1 MHGDSDCTG
10 TLKKPYFY
18 NIFMVYNKILLLI
31 LVVTALLLLIS
42 GGNIMLF
49 VGATFWTNFLE
60 GIINRITFIVF
71 VLLFKP

>member
-1 MHGDSDCTG
+1 MHGDPE
-10 TLKKPYFY
+10 KA
-18 NIFMVYNKILLLI
+18 LLLQY
-31 LVVTALLLLIS
+31 LYGLQQDLALTALLLLIS